1 MPQSVMEMICQ
12 SMTLFL
18 DAPKETMAAE
28 VIWLGRMVWPRRLT
42 QATPYLSNFLR
53 SRSLRGECGLGSFR
67 LVTLV
72 RTSCA
77 LSTTMI
83 MECVADDCG
92 EDCDDEVDAGEDAD
106 DGAKV
111 GLDEGD
117 C

>member
-1 MPQSVMEMICQ
+1 
-12 SMTLFL
+12 
-18 DAPKETMAAE
+18 
-28 VIWLGRMVWPRRLT
+28 
-42 QATPYLSNFLR
+42 
-53 SRSLRGECGLGSFR
+53 
-67 LVTLV
+67 
-72 RTSCA
+72 
-77 LSTTMI
+77 MI